1 MVTMTHARRLL
12 APLTA
17 IWLCCQVGTVT
28 FVPVVL
34 WVHGVDAH
42 GAECTCGHGDGA
54 TCPMHHKPASKSPTQ
69 CAMQS
74 ADNSGAAVLTTL
86 VGIVGMVAG
95 PAQSIQIPI
104 PPSHA
109 RPADADVG
117 GRRPVPP
124 DPPPPRV

>member
-1 MVTMTHARRLL
+1 MAQARRLL

-34 WVHGVDAH
+34 WVHGLDPHA
-42 GAECTCGHGDGA
+42 AECTCGHGADA
-54 TCPMHHKPASKSPTQ
+54 TCPMHHKSTDRSSTR

-74 ADNSGAAVLTTL
+74 ANSSGAAVLTTL
-86 VGIVGMVAG
+86 VGIAGVVA
-95 PAQSIQIPI
+95 PSTPSIQLPI
-104 PPSHA
+104 PSVSA
-109 RPADADVG
+109 RTADADVR